1 MKGENVTQRNF
12 KHIRIV
18 ISLLVFVALL
28 FLFLDIGIRPLKA
41 LGDFMLHFQF
51 FPSILHFF
59 ALFFTIASLGFLLII
74 LITIIFG
81 RVYCSSIC
89 PLGTFQDILIA
100 GFRVLKKKKNRR
112 FHFVSNRKM
121 ILRYS
126 IFAATIVLWI
136 SGSLFL
142 VNLLDPYSNFG
153 KISVSLFQPAYI
165 WLHNVIT
172 FTLERFD
179 IFILS
184 PKSLHALP
192 WNVVLISVM
201 ILLTLMLMT
210 FLRGRLFCNTICPV
224 GSALSLLS
232 FKPLFRITF
241 TDEACTFC
249 KRCEFVCKA
258 ECLDSKNNVIDH
270 SRCIS
275 CFNCLQSCPNNG
287 IRYVFNPNDVRS
299 DTEKEVRHGKRQF
312 LLNLTAAA
320 ASIPLFGKYVSAQR
334 GRGEQRRRQQQ
345 DTARQRTGHG
355 AGSIPID
362 SRLPVTPPGSLSH
375 EHFTGSC
382 IACYLC
388 VSACP
393 TKVIVPS
400 FYAYGLEGFMQP
412 TLDFERSFCNYDCVK
427 CTEVCP
433 TGAITKQTREEKHRI
448 QIGVVRFLVESC
460 VVTADNTD
468 CGACSEHC
476 PTKAVQMVPYKDG
489 LFIPEITPSLCVGC
503 GACEFA
509 CPTEPYRA
517 IYVTGRAVHRT
528 ARPISQDEGP
538 REDDTDDFPF

>member
-1 MKGENVTQRNF
+1 MKQRNF
-12 KHIRIV
+12 KHIRIA
-18 ISLLVFVALL
+18 ISLLIFVALL
-28 FLFLDIGIRPLKA
+28 FLFLGIEVGPLNRISN
-41 LGDFMLHFQF
+41 LLLHLQF
-51 FPSILHFF
+51 FPSVLHFF
-59 ALFFTIASLGFLLII
+59 ALFFTVSALGFVLII
-74 LITIIFG
+74 LMTVIFG

-100 GFRVLKKKKNRR
+100 TSRVLKKKKHRR
-112 FHFVSNRKM
+112 FKFVSSRKM

-126 IFAATIVLWI
+126 ILGATIVLWV

-142 VNLLDPYSNFG
+142 LNLLDPYSNFG
-153 KISVSLFQPAYI
+153 KLSTSLFQPAYI
-165 WLHNVIT
+165 WLHNVAT
-172 FTLERFD
+172 FALEGMD

-184 PKSLHALP
+184 PKSMHALP
-192 WNVVLISVM
+192 FDVVLISVM
-201 ILLTLMLMT
+201 ILITLMLMT
-210 FLRGRLFCNTICPV
+210 FLRGRLFCNTLCPV
-224 GSALSLLS
+224 GSVLSLFSL
-232 FKPLFRITF
+232 KPLFRITF

-249 KRCEFVCKA
+249 KRCEWVCKA
-258 ECLDSKNNVIDH
+258 ECLDSKNNRVDH
-270 SRCIS
+270 SRCVS

-287 IRYVFNPNDVRS
+287 IRYTLNPATKKS
-299 DTEKEVRHGKRQF
+299 EIAESPKTGKRQF
-312 LLNLTAAA
+312 LLNLAAA
-320 ASIPLFGKYVSAQR
+320 TASLPLLGRFANAQQR
-334 GRGEQRRRQQQ
+334 RGEQRRRQQHQ
-345 DTARQRTGHG
+345 AVRHGTVGG
-355 AGSIPID
+355 AGSIPIGA
-362 SRLPVTPPGSLSH
+362 RLPVTPPGSLSH

-412 TLDFERSFCNYDCVK
+412 TLDFERSFCNFDCVK

-433 TGAITKQTREEKHRI
+433 TGAITRQTREEKHRI

-509 CPTEPYRA
+509 CPTEPYKA
-517 IYVTGRAVHRT
+517 IYVTGRTAHRA

-538 REDDTDDFPF
+538 REDESDDFPF